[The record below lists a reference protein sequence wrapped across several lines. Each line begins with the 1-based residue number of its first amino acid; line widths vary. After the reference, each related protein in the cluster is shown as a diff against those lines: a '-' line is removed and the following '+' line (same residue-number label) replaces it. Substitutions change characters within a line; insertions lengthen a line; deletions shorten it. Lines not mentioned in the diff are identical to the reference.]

1 MTQPLNKEIQ
11 MTALISTA
19 LSAMAGALLMNAA
32 VAQTYPARPI
42 RIIIP
47 FAPGGATDV
56 VFRILAPQLSEN
68 LGQPVLIDNRPGG
81 AAIIGMDLAL
91 KSPPDGYT
99 LGVANVSFGVN
110 PSLFQKMPF
119 DSEKDIVPVSL
130 VALVPMVLAVHP
142 SVPVRSV
149 KELIALAKARPGGLN
164 YASAGNASAGHLAME
179 LLKTITGVDIVH
191 IAFKGGGPQV
201 ISSVSGETAI
211 IFTTV
216 PASIQHLRSGRL
228 VGLGVST
235 AKRDAALPEVPTIA
249 ESGVPGYEFYEWQ
262 GIVTPAGTPA
272 AVVSRLH
279 RELVRALELADVKK
293 RIAGVGAHAVGGT
306 PEELAAFIK
315 KEITTWAKVVKS
327 AGIRAD

>member
-1 MTQPLNKEIQ
+1 MSNFRF
-11 MTALISTA
+11 TAP
-19 LSAMAGALLMNAA
+19 ALLGTLLLATVAA
-32 VAQTYPARPI
+32 AQTYPARPV

-47 FAPGGATDV
+47 FSAGGATDV
-56 VFRILAPQLSEN
+56 VFRILAPHLSET
-68 LGQPVLIDNRPGG
+68 LGQTVVIDNRPGG

-110 PSLFQKMPF
+110 PSLFAKMPF
-119 DSEKDIVPVSL
+119 DSEKDIAPVSL
-130 VALVPMVLAVHP
+130 VAMVPMVLAVHP

-149 KELIALAKARPGGLN
+149 KELIALAKAKPGGLN

-179 LLKTITGVDIVH
+179 LLKYMTAIDIVH

-201 ISSVSGETAI
+201 ISAVSGETAI

-216 PASIQHLRSGRL
+216 PASIQHLRAGRL

-235 AKRDAALPEVPTIA
+235 AKRDPALPEVPAIA
-249 ESGVPGYEFYEWQ
+249 EAGVPGYEFYEWQ
-262 GIVTPAGTPA
+262 GLVAPAGTPA

-279 RELVRALELADVKK
+279 REITRTLEIADVKK
-293 RIAGVGAHAVGGT
+293 RIAGVGAHEVGGT

-315 KEITTWAKVVKS
+315 KEIATWAKVVKT
-327 AGIRAD
+327 AGIRTD